1 MTEHKLTIITQREN
15 PAFNRKEVEVNV
27 ETEIT
32 PKTSEAEAFIAK
44 EFSSNAE
51 NVKIKKIK
59 GRFGSKNFIITAN
72 IYAVKEDKD
81 KIELRTKKVKKE
93 VKK

>member
-1 MTEHKLTIITQREN
+1 MEKFTIITQKQN

-27 ETEIT
+27 ETNTT
-32 PKTSEAEAFIAK
+32 PKISEAAEFIAK

-59 GRFGSKNFIITAN
+59 GRFGSNVFVITAN
-72 IYAVKEDKD
+72 IYAVQEDKD
-81 KIELRTKKVKKE
+81 KIETRTKKVKKE
-93 VKK
+93 AKK